1 MAGGE
6 FKVTGDDIVL
16 KTLDAVAERFAAQ
29 LPEALRAEL
38 EIEATESQ
46 QRTPVDTGALRRS
59 TRVTVDGQGRETV
72 GTIAVGGPAAPYAV
86 YVHENL
92 SAHHPI
98 GQAKFLESTI
108 TESAPFLA
116 ARIAKRVELG

>member
-1 MAGGE
+1 MAGQLQI
-6 FKVTGDDIVL
+6 TGDDIVL
-16 KTLDAVAERFAAQ
+16 RNLDALAQRFSAQ
-29 LPEALRAEL
+29 LPAALRAEL

-46 QRTPVDTGALRRS
+46 QRTPVATGALRRS
-59 TRVTVDGQGRETV
+59 TRVTVQGEGMETI

-92 SAHHPI
+92 HAHHPV
-98 GQAKFLESTI
+98 GQAKFLESTV